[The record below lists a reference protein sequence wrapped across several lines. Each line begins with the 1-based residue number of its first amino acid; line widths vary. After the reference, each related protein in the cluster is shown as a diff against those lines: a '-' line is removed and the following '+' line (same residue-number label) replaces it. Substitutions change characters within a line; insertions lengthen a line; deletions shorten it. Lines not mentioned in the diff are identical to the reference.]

1 MVEGFRPF
9 FTAIADFLL
18 TMADSDEETQ
28 KMVGTILALSKAA
41 QTMGLGLVVAVKA
54 MEEYGASVSG
64 VFNTIAGGSQIMW
77 NGLQILFDGIGMAI
91 ILLEKTFLQ
100 FLDSLSLGAL
110 GKFSTT
116 FQNMRDTVEESGM
129 KIRES
134 FLQNG
139 EDAGRGLDKM
149 ISGLSNLGGQAEQT
163 QEKVATAN
171 KEMANIPEKK
181 QTLWQFE
188 GADAIRQSI
197 SDIGKD
203 VVVVEEKV
211 NKAFPQNEERYIVV
225 GYIEDENGRTEIT
238 QKINSAI
245 PKEKSIDVKLNA
257 DSIKANS
264 DIIQKSIEW
273 KAKVDIANIEAGTKQ
288 IEAAFK
294 SVDNTISSTGTT
306 MASFI
311 DSYVDMAKSGQGISS
326 TLEDMIEAEAERRD
340 GALELQ
346 KKLVEAQV
354 DNIKARTDAMRNGQ
368 AMIQIDGAG
377 LQPHLEAFMFEI
389 LAAIQIRAN
398 AEGAQLLV
406 GTGA

>member
-1 MVEGFRPF
+1 
-9 FTAIADFLL
+9 
-18 TMADSDEETQ
+18 
-28 KMVGTILALSKAA
+28 
-41 QTMGLGLVVAVKA
+41 
-54 MEEYGASVSG
+54 
-64 VFNTIAGGSQIMW
+64 MW

-91 ILLEKTFLQ
+91 ILLEKAFLG

-149 ISGLSNLGGQAEQT
+149 ISGLSNLGGQAEAT
-163 QEKVATAN
+163 QEKIVGAN
-171 KEMANIPEKK
+171 REMANIPEKK

-188 GADAIRQSI
+188 GADTIKQAIA
-197 SDIGKD
+197 DIGKD
-203 VVVVEEKV
+203 VVTVEEKV
-211 NKAFPQNEERYIVV
+211 NKAFPKDDERYIVV
-225 GYIEDENGRTEIT
+225 GYIEDENGRTELT

-245 PKEKSIDVKLNA
+245 PKEKSIDVKLNT
-257 DSIKANS
+257 DQIKANS
-264 DIIQKSIEW
+264 EIVQKSIEW
-273 KAKVDIANIEAGTKQ
+273 KAKIDIANIEAGTKQ

-306 MASFI
+306 MSSFI
-311 DSYVDMAKSGQGISS
+311 DSYVELYKSGQGVSS
-326 TLEDMIEAEAERRD
+326 TLEDMIQAEAERRD

-354 DNIKARTDAMRNGQ
+354 ANLNARTDALRSGS